1 MLSQIYS
8 GWGKKINFLQ
18 TSLGILLFSQRKKK
32 FSLCVCMSL
41 YVFIFW
47 SPSNRSSTEASNN
60 YHLFGLPL
68 KKIHLLNSSNQ
79 MPKFLFQ
86 SAWQKKFWTLRWV
99 TLFSNLSMCNASF
112 PFLSSSDNKKGKQN
126 LWSISTVF
134 ICSQTEK
141 YLSQICMRA

>member
-1 MLSQIYS
+1 MINQFKCYPKYHS

-47 SPSNRSSTEASNN
+47 SSSNRSSTEASNN

-68 KKIHLLNSSNQ
+68 KKYPSSKQNYIIDLIYINILNFKKSVTKFSRVFSRFDCYASQHKCCIHY
-79 MPKFLFQ
+79 FLF
-86 SAWQKKFWTLRWV
+86 
-99 TLFSNLSMCNASF
+99 
-112 PFLSSSDNKKGKQN
+112 
-126 LWSISTVF
+126 I
-134 ICSQTEK
+134 K
-141 YLSQICMRA
+141 Y